1 MMGNETDDI
10 IKELFYS
17 LLDNYLKEN
26 QMMRGGSGFKF
37 ESVNLLDYHLHKISL
52 KKANHI

>member
-26 QMMRGGSGFKF
+26 QMMIGGSGFNF
-37 ESVNLLDYHLHKISL
+37 ESVNLLDYHLHKVSL